1 MSPTR
6 LFTDLIGLL
15 ANILSNLMPG
25 QHIFRKEVH
34 CQFSVY
40 VYQSH
45 CLFNNCSLF
54 CNCCCDFLHFCTYY
68 CKHYTVPTPRAIFFY
83 LCGKFWQNITLRR
96 IVWIT
101 WSRISIARLYHVQMM
116 YHCLNITCST
126 FLLLK
131 QYLVWF

>member
-1 MSPTR
+1 MSSTR

-54 CNCCCDFLHFCTYY
+54 CNCCCDFLHYCTYY
-68 CKHYTVPTPRAIFFY
+68 CKHYTVPTPRAIFFIY
-83 LCGKFWQNITLRR
+83 VANSDRTSHWEELYGFLDLEYPLLVFTTLPCPDD
-96 IVWIT
+96 V
-101 WSRISIARLYHVQMM
+101 SL
-116 YHCLNITCST
+116 
-126 FLLLK
+126 FE
-131 QYLVWF
+131 QYLLAQHFFF